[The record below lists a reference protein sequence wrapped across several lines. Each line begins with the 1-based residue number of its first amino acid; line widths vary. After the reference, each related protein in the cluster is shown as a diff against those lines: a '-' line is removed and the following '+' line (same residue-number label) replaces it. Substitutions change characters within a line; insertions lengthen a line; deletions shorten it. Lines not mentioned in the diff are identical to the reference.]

1 MHRSYLLT
9 FAVDEKDMWVTYTRW
24 SMRMLSFRF
33 MTYIA
38 SKSAEYLLY
47 PCLMAKRVH
56 PGRQVDVIE
65 EDSNVTPVL
74 I

>member
-1 MHRSYLLT
+1 
-9 FAVDEKDMWVTYTRW
+9 
-24 SMRMLSFRF
+24 